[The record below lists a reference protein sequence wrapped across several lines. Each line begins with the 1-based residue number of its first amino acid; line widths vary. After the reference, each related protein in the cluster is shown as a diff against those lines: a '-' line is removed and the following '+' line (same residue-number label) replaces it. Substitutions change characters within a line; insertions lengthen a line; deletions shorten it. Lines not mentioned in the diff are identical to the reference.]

1 MTHQVNKYDIVTD
14 LRRAIMASYSE
25 AQFDDEEV
33 RVFMKRAERGLDVIK
48 DKIDQPGSYC
58 LMRQLFEKAKDGRRP
73 VIKRREDLLMI
84 ASLVVS

>member
-33 RVFMKRAERGLDVIK
+33 RFFMKRAERGLDRIK
-48 DKIDQPGSYC
+48 DQINQPVLYH
-58 LMRQLFEKAKDGRRP
+58 LVRQLFEKAKDGRRP
-73 VIKRREDLLMI
+73 VVKRREDLLMI